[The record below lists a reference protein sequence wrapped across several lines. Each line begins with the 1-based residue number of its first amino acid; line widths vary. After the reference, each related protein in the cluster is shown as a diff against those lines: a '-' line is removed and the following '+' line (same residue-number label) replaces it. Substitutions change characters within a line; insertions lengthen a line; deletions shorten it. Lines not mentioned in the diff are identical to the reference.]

1 MACRLLIKIFF
12 RDFSMVLVINEHK
25 IASHKLGPMV
35 QDSNR
40 QEEDTVLQGQ
50 LKDEIY
56 LFEYH
61 IIFCLECKKN
71 LKRRLECHF

>member
-35 QDSNR
+35 QDSN
-40 QEEDTVLQGQ
+40 QEEDIVLQGQ

-56 LFEYH
+56 LFKYH
-61 IIFCLECKKN
+61 IIFCL
-71 LKRRLECHF
+71 